1 MKKTNDN
8 IAEENITPDEV
19 TEETAP
25 EATEEAAEE
34 TAEAPAEKAAEEL
47 LQEEVDQ
54 LKDKMLRHAAEF
66 DNFKKR
72 TAKEREDL
80 YAMSVCDT
88 IEKLLPVKD
97 NLERA
102 VAAAEESEGN
112 FAEGVKMIV
121 KQLDEV
127 LAGIGVEPIKAVG
140 ETFDPE
146 LHNAVMHEENED
158 FGENTITEEFM
169 RGYTCKGRV
178 IRHSMVKVAN

>member
-1 MKKTNDN
+1 MKKKNDN
-8 IAEENITPDEV
+8 IAEENINPDEV
-19 TEETAP
+19 TEETTP
-25 EATEEAAEE
+25 ETTTEAAEE
-34 TAEAPAEKAAEEL
+34 TAEAPAEKTAEEL

-102 VAAAEESEGN
+102 VAAAEETEGN
-112 FAEGVKMIV
+112 LAEGVKMIV

-158 FGENTITEEFM
+158 YGENTITEEFM